1 MIKLLDLLFEGINN
15 KFNISWEDFI
25 KDKNIDIGE
34 LKSELRLDSNSLK
47 SLYIKTLNKLNKL
60 KFPLKIYRALSV
72 NNINQINY
80 NNLGSHWTFNK
91 NTAEPYSGDYS
102 KDTII
107 LKGEVMLQDI
117 DIITTIVYNMLI
129 PQENEIY
136 VINPHNI
143 KQINIVTKKTP
154 EELK

>member
-1 MIKLLDLLFEGINN
+1 MPLQLIYLIQFL
-15 KFNISWEDFI
+15 
-25 KDKNIDIGE
+25 
-34 LKSELRLDSNSLK
+34 
-47 SLYIKTLNKLNKL
+47 KLNKL

-72 NNINQINY
+72 GNINQINY
-80 NNLGSHWTFNK
+80 NNLGNHWTFDK
-91 NTAEPYSGDYS
+91 NSAEPYSGDYS

-107 LKGEVMLQDI
+107 LEGEVMLQDI

-143 KQINIVTKKTP
+143 KQINIVTKKP
-154 EELK
+154 LKI

>member
-1 MIKLLDLLFEGINN
+1 MIKLLDLLFEAIDN

-60 KFPLKIYRALSV
+60 IFPLKLYRALSV
-72 NNINQINY
+72 GNINQINY
-80 NNLGSHWTFNK
+80 NNLGNHWTFDK
-91 NTAEPYSGDYS
+91 NSAEPYSGDYS

-107 LKGEVMLQDI
+107 LEGEVMLQDI

-143 KQINIVTKKTP
+143 KQINIVTKKP
-154 EELK
+154 LKI

>member
-1 MIKLLDLLFEGINN
+1 MIKLLDLLFEAIDN

-34 LKSELRLDSNSLK
+34 LKSELRLDLNSLK

-80 NNLGSHWTFNK
+80 NNLGNHWTFDK
-91 NTAEPYSGDYS
+91 NSAEPYSGDYS

-107 LKGEVMLQDI
+107 LEGEVMLQDI

-143 KQINIVTKKTP
+143 KQINIVTKKP
-154 EELK
+154 LKI

>member
-1 MIKLLDLLFEGINN
+1 MIKLLDLLFEAIDN

-72 NNINQINY
+72 GNINQINY
-80 NNLGSHWTFNK
+80 NNLGNHWTFDK
-91 NTAEPYSGDYS
+91 NSAEPYSGDYS

-107 LKGEVMLQDI
+107 LEGEVMLQDI

-143 KQINIVTKKTP
+143 KQINIVTKKP
-154 EELK
+154 LKI

>member
-1 MIKLLDLLFEGINN
+1 MIKLLDLLFEGIDN
-15 KFNISWEDFI
+15 KFNISWENFI

-47 SLYIKTLNKLNKL
+47 NLYIKTLNKLNKL

-80 NNLGSHWTFNK
+80 NNLGNHWTFDK
-91 NTAEPYSGDYS
+91 NSAEPYSGDYS

-107 LKGEVMLQDI
+107 LEGEVMLQDI

-143 KQINIVTKKTP
+143 KQINIVTKKP
-154 EELK
+154 LKI